1 MNILD
6 KIIFVKQ
13 KEVSKNRILYPIQKL
28 ENSILFNRK
37 SISLVRSI
45 EESRTGII
53 AEFKRKSPSK
63 GIINDTASMEKVVKD
78 YEEAGASGISI
89 LTDFSFF
96 SGKNEN
102 LTKTRSIVSIPLLRK
117 DFIIDEY
124 QIIESKSIGS
134 DVILLIAEILSKKE
148 IKNFAALAKSID
160 LEVIIEIHSEKEI
173 EKLTDD
179 SDIIGINNR
188 NLRTFIVDSKNCLKL
203 VSKVPKNY
211 MKIAES
217 GITDVKSILDLRK
230 NGFQGFLIGENFMR
244 DKDPGNSCRNMIKAL
259 KSHENKN
266 HINNEI

>member
-6 KIIFVKQ
+6 KIISVKQ

-28 ENSILFNRK
+28 EKSILFNRK
-37 SISLVRSI
+37 SLSLVRSI
-45 EESRTGII
+45 EKSFAGII

-63 GIINDTASMEKVVKD
+63 GIINDTISMEKVVKD
-78 YEEAGASGISI
+78 YEKAGASGISI
-89 LTDFSFF
+89 LTDYSFF

-134 DVILLIAEILSKKE
+134 DVILLIAEILSKKK
-148 IKNFAALAKSID
+148 IKDFASLAKSIN
-160 LEVIIEIHSEKEI
+160 LEVIIEIHCEKEI
-173 EKLTDD
+173 EKLTEN

-188 NLRTFIVDSKNCLKL
+188 NLRTFLVDFKNCSKL
-203 VSKVPKNY
+203 VSKIPKNY
-211 MKIAES
+211 MKMAES
-217 GITDVKSILDLRK
+217 GITDVESILHLRK
-230 NGFQGFLIGENFMR
+230 KGFQGFLIGENFMK
-244 DKDPGNSCRNMIKAL
+244 DKDPGKSCRNMINAL

-266 HINNEI
+266 HNEI